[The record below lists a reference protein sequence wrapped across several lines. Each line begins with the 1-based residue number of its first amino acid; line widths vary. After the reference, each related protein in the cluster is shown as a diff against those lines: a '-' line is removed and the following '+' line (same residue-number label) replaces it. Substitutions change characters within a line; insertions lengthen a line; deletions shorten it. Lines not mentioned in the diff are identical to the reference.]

1 MGISQ
6 YMPAL
11 IITFND
17 IFIGAVFGFI
27 LSLPIALF
35 LAFWMSDVKN
45 RGVVV
50 MGAFIGA
57 FIGLLIIL
65 GWTDT
70 LIFDTPLPG
79 ANSNSTFWG
88 SLFFCTTLGLVG
100 GIVLDLIVASRN
112 ARDYRR
118 QAAVH
123 Q

>member
-1 MGISQ
+1 MSMSQ

-17 IFIGAVFGFI
+17 IFIGAVFGFL
-27 LSLPIALF
+27 LSLPISLF
-35 LAFWMSDVKN
+35 LAFWMSAVKS
-45 RGVVV
+45 RMVVV

-57 FIGLLIIL
+57 VLGLLIIL
-65 GWTDT
+65 GWADT
-70 LIFDTPLPG
+70 LIYDTPLPG
-79 ANSNSTFWG
+79 ANGNSTFWG

-100 GIVLDLIVASRN
+100 GILLDLILARRN